1 MSRDRIYVFQ
11 NAWCWACE
19 FSLST
24 HGKFGKYQEVVL
36 GFGWNDR
43 EVSEMVCSLLEENSL
58 ELFCETNQ

>member
-1 MSRDRIYVFQ
+1 MSRDRIYVFE

-19 FSLST
+19 YSIST
-24 HGKFGKYQEVVL
+24 HSKFGKYQEVVL
-36 GFGWNDR
+36 GFGWHDR